1 MKKSDIQKAKI
12 LEVAQDLF
20 VKKGFEATTTR
31 EINRTVG
38 ISDGSLYYYFPNG
51 KSQIL
56 DEIVQKGI
64 IYRER
69 YVKEFQFSIKN
80 LADLEQQITEIYR
93 VVCEIFS
100 DEEGYRSFMITIRER
115 ALLSNEQSQWI
126 SQILDR
132 LKSNLFSSIKSIQTV
147 TKMANDAEIDSF
159 TDAMVSILQRS
170 IYEEL
175 LIKNK
180 KNISPEIREKT
191 CSQIRLL
198 IQLIK
203 K

>member
-147 TKMANDAEIDSF
+147 TKMVNDAEIDSF

-180 KNISPEIREKT
+180 KNISPKIREKT